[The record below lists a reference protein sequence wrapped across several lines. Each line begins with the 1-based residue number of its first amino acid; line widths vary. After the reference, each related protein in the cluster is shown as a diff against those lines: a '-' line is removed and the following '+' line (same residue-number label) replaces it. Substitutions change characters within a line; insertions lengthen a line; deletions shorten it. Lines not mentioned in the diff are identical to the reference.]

1 MTTHL
6 RNKNM
11 PTKTKL
17 PEGFIYPPCQVCGLP
32 TPTHT
37 KNGLKLTHKRRLDMK
52 TCGSGDCFGVL
63 VAARRIENKQYSNK
77 KRAKVILPVVLNLS
91 DIAYNKFLYAGKV

>member
-1 MTTHL
+1 
-6 RNKNM
+6 
-11 PTKTKL
+11 
-17 PEGFIYPPCQVCGLP
+17 
-32 TPTHT
+32 
-37 KNGLKLTHKRRLDMK
+37 MK

-91 DIAYNKFLYAGKV
+91 DIAYNKFLYAGRV